1 MKQPARIKLTFPI
14 EAAIVILIGIGMIFL
29 NQYTES
35 LFDKLYQAGQSA
47 VFIKDDVEF
56 ENDQEFAERLTE
68 YLPSTYKMIELYDE
82 NLDLLFQIQFNNE
95 SKNPKEDIGDHPR
108 FMNFLKTNEEG
119 QTAIT
124 IDNTQQNVY
133 FKWMDNTRGEH
144 RLLLVY
150 SSIDNVQGIW
160 IFHLISYLIIAL
172 VFALLLALKIRA
184 HTDKIKSY
192 HMMINDELN
201 ELR

>member
-1 MKQPARIKLTFPI
+1 MKKQARIKLTFPI

-29 NQYTES
+29 NRYTES

-47 VFIKDDVEF
+47 VFIKDDMEF

-68 YLPSTYKMIELYDE
+68 YLPSAYKMIELYDDKLE
-82 NLDLLFQIQFNNE
+82 LLFQIQFNDE
-95 SKNPKEDIGDHPR
+95 SKKTEVLNDHPR
-108 FMNFLKTNEEG
+108 LVGFLRSHEEG
-119 QTAIT
+119 QTTIT
-124 IDNTQQNVY
+124 LDNTQQSIY
-133 FKWMDNTRGEH
+133 FKWMTNTRGEN

-160 IFHLISYLIIAL
+160 LFHLISYLIIAL

-184 HTDKIKSY
+184 HNDKIKSY
-192 HMMINDELN
+192 HTMINDEMN

>member
-1 MKQPARIKLTFPI
+1 MKQPPRIKLTFPI

-29 NQYTES
+29 NQYTET

-68 YLPSTYKMIELYDE
+68 YLPSTYKMIEVYDE
-82 NLDLLFQIQFNNE
+82 NLDLLFQIQFNE
-95 SKNPKEDIGDHPR
+95 SKYAKENITDHPK
-108 FMNFLKTNEEG
+108 FINFLKSNEEG

-124 IDNTQQNVY
+124 IDNSQQNVY

-150 SSIDNVQGIW
+150 SSIDNVKGIW
-160 IFHLISYLIIAL
+160 LFHLISYLIIAL

-184 HTDKIKSY
+184 HNDKIKSY
-192 HMMINDELN
+192 HMMIDDERN